1 MELLFNEWTP
11 VLLAGLVSFATAWFF
26 KSLERNKYYKDKRIE
41 RADQTISHFSVYI
54 EYWRK
59 LMLIA
64 ELAANRELT
73 DNEAKRLE
81 RYVSE
86 RDEAKQE
93 LTACL
98 ATLSLYFGSD
108 VIKVAKQFSDW
119 DKDQASKRLDE
130 LPDISEWEDRLQRLS
145 LILKR
150 HV

>member
-1 MELLFNEWTP
+1 MDILLNKWTP
-11 VLLAGLVSFATAWFF
+11 ALLAGLISFATAWFF

-41 RADQTISHFSVYI
+41 RADQTISHFAVYI

-64 ELAANRELT
+64 ELAADRELT
-73 DNEAKRLE
+73 ENEAKRLE
-81 RYVSE
+81 RYVAE

-108 VIKVAKQFSDW
+108 VINVSKQFSDW
-119 DKDQASKRLDE
+119 DKEQASKRLDE

-145 LILKR
+145 LSLKR

>member
-1 MELLFNEWTP
+1 MELLLNEWTP
-11 VLLAGLVSFATAWFF
+11 VFLAGLVSFATAWFF

-64 ELAANRELT
+64 ELAANRELS

-81 RYVSE
+81 RYVAE

-119 DKDQASKRLDE
+119 DKEQAAKRLDE
-130 LPDISEWEDRLQRLS
+130 LPDISEWEDCLQRLS